1 MTLAE
6 LLTILKRLKVTRGV
20 KAVSD
25 FGITIPLI
33 VMAKSKDQLIKLA
46 GTTIIHD
53 DVEWELLFQPE
64 GTRYKDKRSGNPETS
79 KKDKFVLA
87 CQLSSDI
94 DDLADV
100 MSG

>member
-6 LLTILKRLKVTRGV
+6 LLTILKRLKVVRGV

-33 VMAKSKDQLIKLA
+33 VMAQSKDQMIKLA

-53 DVEWELLFQPE
+53 DVEWELLFQPKD
-64 GTRYKDKRSGNPETS
+64 TIYTDKRTGLPKPTPR
-79 KKDKFVLA
+79 DKFVLA
-87 CQLSSDI
+87 CQISKDI